1 MDTNDDTLHVNDAI
15 EDISNDSIQSFN
27 VPSKGLHELLLLCY
41 PYLSQ
46 PQVLVQKRQRL
57 QEHEDRSIDP
67 PLKKIKNMDNLVIGP
82 FQEEM
87 QEVQFK

>member
-41 PYLSQ
+41 ISLSLTTTSTGSKETTT
-46 PQVLVQKRQRL
+46 P
-57 QEHEDRSIDP
+57 
-67 PLKKIKNMDNLVIGP
+67 GT
-82 FQEEM
+82 
-87 QEVQFK
+87 